1 MKLFFQKNNKLVL
14 GFTDIELRSQLLIWM
29 EELTVLVVGW
39 RGSLGVP
46 LTRMDTSMTFL
57 KKI

>member
-14 GFTDIELRSQLLIWM
+14 GFIDIELRSQLLIWM